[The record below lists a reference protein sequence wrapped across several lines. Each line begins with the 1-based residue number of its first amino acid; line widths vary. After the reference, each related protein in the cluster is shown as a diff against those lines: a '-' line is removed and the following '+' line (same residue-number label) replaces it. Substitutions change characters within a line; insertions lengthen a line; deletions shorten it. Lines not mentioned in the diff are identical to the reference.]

1 MEVDPFLGDSHKY
14 KFGGK
19 EYQEEFDINTYD
31 FGARNYD
38 PALGRWMN
46 LDPLAEAMRRH
57 SPYNYAFDNPV
68 YFIDP
73 DGMMPGGYGGFAN
86 VDMSTS
92 TGSFESY
99 GGSNG
104 SGSMGSKGGSG
115 ERDAAKG
122 LSTPTDNSNSSGNTS
137 PNVTD
142 ADVNDGSNGQSS
154 TVVDSTGQILDFKDD
169 GDSNIYLNKR
179 GGLIVGKER
188 SGVNYIVGELISS
201 EDLREGFI
209 LKNGLIQDYSL
220 INLERRAT
228 ERNSQINNCQS
239 CNARRCN
246 GSSHS
251 SVSRAAKAG
260 IDGVKSPG
268 GLVVGVASQFIN
280 KHWYGWFGI
289 FSVSYVNN
297 GFTQL
302 NEYYQEGG
310 GKSKKK

>member
-1 MEVDPFLGDSHKY
+1 MSTY

-19 EYQEEFDINTYD
+19 EYQEEFDVNVYD

-38 PALGRWMN
+38 LALGRWMN
-46 LDPLAEAMRRH
+46 LDPLAEMMRRH

-104 SGSMGSKGGSG
+104 SASTGSKGGSSEG
-115 ERDAAKG
+115 EAAIDVSK
-122 LSTPTDNSNSSGNTS
+122 PADNSNGRGNTS

-154 TVVDSTGQILDFKDD
+154 TVVDGAGKVIDYKDD

-179 GGLIVGKER
+179 GGLIVGQER
-188 SGVNYIVGELISS
+188 SGVNYIVGESISS
-201 EDLREGFI
+201 EDLREDFI
-209 LKNGLIQDYSL
+209 LKDGLIQDYSL
-220 INLERRAT
+220 INLEMRAT
-228 ERNSQINNCQS
+228 EQNLQIKNCQS

-246 GSSHS
+246 GASHS
-251 SVSRAAKAG
+251 SVSDAIEA
-260 IDGVKSPG
+260 GVKSTTTPAGLGVG
-268 GLVVGVASQFIN
+268 GVFSWVLKN
-280 KHWYGWFGI
+280 GWGFVSM
-289 FSVSYVNN
+289 FSKGYYENAMDQYKN
-297 GFTQL
+297 Y
-302 NEYYQEGG
+302 NE
-310 GKSKKK
+310 KK